1 MKRLIASSLTIVAVL
16 ALVGSAP
23 ALGQPERKT
32 ELVELD
38 GKSVDRMQL
47 RYDIDAAWV
56 VDNQNLL
63 YRDTFRDHYLVTLKK
78 ACEQLEVRR
87 RFQFFPAVSWE
98 LRANRS
104 YEVRP
109 LAGPHCDV
117 GRIEQVDDARAD
129 TLREAALRRA
139 W

>member
-1 MKRLIASSLTIVAVL
+1 MKRLIASSLATVAAL

-23 ALGQPERKT
+23 ALGQPDRKT

-38 GKSVDRMQL
+38 GKSVDRMPL

-87 RFQFFPAVSWE
+87 GFQFFPAVSWD
-98 LRANRS
+98 LHANRT

-109 LAGPHCDV
+109 LAGPHCGV
-117 GRIEQVDDARAD
+117 ARIEQVDDVRAGA
-129 TLREAALRRA
+129 LREASLRRA